1 MASHDGKPTLLSLA
15 RQLGVSRQ
23 TVSNVLNAPDVVH
36 PTTRQRVLDAI
47 DESGYRPS
55 AAGRALRTR
64 RSMNVAYRLYPAVD
78 GINGA
83 VMDRFLHNLV
93 IQARHHGYRV
103 TLFDSPDYS
112 DEVEALVEQHR
123 AGLIDACVLTDTHTH
138 DQRPGRL
145 RTAGVPTVVFG
156 RPWGDLDAP
165 HAWLDIDGS
174 AGCAAAVR
182 HLRGGGH
189 RRIGFL
195 GWPEGSGV
203 GDDRCA
209 GWLRAM
215 ADLNVSGLRASSE
228 DGVQT
233 GASAAGQLLDAG
245 ATAVVCTSDSLALG
259 AASRWRAA
267 GLRTDAV
274 IGFDDTPVA
283 AALGISSVAQPVER
297 AAAALVDLMLA
308 ELRGD
313 PHAERRQ
320 LLPAELVIRPT
331 ADHPHQSVHPIVQ
344 RPQGGTP

>member
-93 IQARHHGYRV
+93 IQARQHGYRV

-182 HLRGGGH
+182 HLRAGH
-189 RRIGFL
+189 GRPGRVRAARQQRGRRADRRVRCWAIARRGCHRGRL
-195 GWPEGSGV
+195 HERLPRPWRSV
-203 GDDRCA
+203 TLACRRSAHRCGDRLRRHARRRRPRHIERRPA
-209 GWLRAM
+209 GRTRRRRAGRPD
-215 ADLNVSGLRASSE
+215 AGRTARRPPRRAS
-228 DGVQT
+228 
-233 GASAAGQLLDAG
+233 
-245 ATAVVCTSDSLALG
+245 ATTA
-259 AASRWRAA
+259 R
-267 GLRTDAV
+267 RT
-274 IGFDDTPVA
+274 
-283 AALGISSVAQPVER
+283 
-297 AAAALVDLMLA
+297 
-308 ELRGD
+308 GD
-313 PHAERRQ
+313 P
-320 LLPAELVIRPT
+320 P
-331 ADHPHQSVHPIVQ
+331 DS
-344 RPQGGTP
+344 